1 MREIERMLALLKRHT
16 RFWQIGEAAFL
27 CACSEKTIRRAIH
40 AGKIKT
46 IGGGHP
52 RIPHSELV
60 KFCDGRDPFLE
71 FQLSIL
77 QLNINE
83 EFFTKRI
90 SELQSA
96 VEQLQQ
102 QATAQQ

>member
-16 RFWQIGEAAFL
+16 RFWHIGEAAFL
-27 CACSEKTIRRAIH
+27 CGRSEKTIRRAIQ

-46 IGGGHP
+46 IGDGKR

-83 EFFTKRI
+83 EFFTRRI
-90 SELQSA
+90 TELQSA

>member
-16 RFWQIGEAAFL
+16 RFWQIREAAFL
-27 CACSEKTIRRAIH
+27 CACSEKTIRRAIK
-40 AGKIKT
+40 AGKIRP
-46 IGGGHP
+46 ICNGRP

-60 KFCDGRDPFLE
+60 KFCDGRDPLLE

-83 EFFTKRI
+83 EFFVKRI
-90 SELQSA
+90 EELQSTI
-96 VEQLQQ
+96 EQMRQ
-102 QATAQQ
+102 QA

>member
-16 RFWQIGEAAFL
+16 RFWHIGEAAFL
-27 CACSEKTIRRAIH
+27 CGRSEKTIRRAIK

-46 IGGGHP
+46 IGDGQR

-60 KFCDGRDPFLE
+60 KFCDGRDPFFE

-90 SELQSA
+90 AELQLA
-96 VEQLQQ
+96 VEQLKRQEAVQQ
-102 QATAQQ
+102 

>member
-16 RFWQIGEAAFL
+16 RFWHIGEVAFL
-27 CACSEKTIRRAIH
+27 CDCSERTIRRAIK
-40 AGKIKT
+40 AGKIKP
-46 IGGGHP
+46 IGDGHP

-83 EFFTKRI
+83 EFFTRRI

-96 VEQLQQ
+96 VDQLHR